1 MRLKGKGGGE
11 EGSAPR
17 WLTPG
22 SPSSFWLCSYQR
34 FASCYHRFYRLQPEL
49 TRSIYDQFV
58 AQLQASI
65 KVKRGRGIPG
75 WTQAPS
81 PRWKTPLLGGKYAL
95 K

>member
-1 MRLKGKGGGE
+1 MKGMGRRRRLR
-11 EGSAPR
+11 APVVDAR
-17 WLTPG
+17 SF
-22 SPSSFWLCSYQR
+22 SPPFFFWLCSYQR

-75 WTQAPS
+75 WTRAPS
-81 PRWKTPLLGGKYAL
+81 PRWNPPPLGGKYAL